1 MTTSRKSIVALSLV
15 ASLFTLALLL
25 VAACTSERPT
35 STPAPEAPQT
45 ASPAATTAATA
56 MPVATAMPTVTT
68 TSAATSTPSPTS
80 VPTQATTS
88 TSAAT
93 PTQPPASTPSP
104 APIQTPAITATPV
117 PTPTPEP
124 IPKPPPPTGPIAPEL
139 VGTQEWVNSDPL
151 TIQELRGKVVLIDF
165 WTYTCVNCIRTLPY
179 LKVWHS
185 KYADDGLVIIGVHT
199 PEFRFEH
206 DIDNVRQA
214 VSDYSVE
221 WPVVQDNN
229 FDTWDAFSNRYWP
242 AKYLIDQNG
251 VIRYQHYGEGAYAET
266 ETMIRELIEET
277 GVNLSAVA
285 PLAAPNQDLDFA
297 FKNSIGAEITAEL
310 YGGYERSCSLYS
322 LYANSSIAAQ
332 DYCRSKDQVVEYTDT
347 GVWADHSLYLQGS
360 WLAERE
366 SLRHARDTSNYEDY
380 MLLRF
385 SAKSVNVVLTPE
397 RDEPFKVLVHL
408 DGEYLNEFN
417 KGEDVVID
425 DDGTSYL
432 IVDKP
437 RLYAVVEAPE
447 YGTYDLQLS
456 SNSSDFAL
464 FAFTFGVYETG
475 I

>member
-1 MTTSRKSIVALSLV
+1 MTTALKPKFALLLA
-15 ASLFTLALLL
+15 ASLLTLALLL
-25 VAACTSERPT
+25 VASCMSERPT
-35 STPAPEAPQT
+35 STPAPESPQT
-45 ASPAATTAATA
+45 ASPTAASAATTMPTA
-56 MPVATAMPTVTT
+56 M
-68 TSAATSTPSPTS
+68 PSPTS
-80 VPTQATTS
+80 VPTQTS
-88 TSAAT
+88 ASTPAPVSTQAPASTPAAT
-93 PTQPPASTPSP
+93 PTQ
-104 APIQTPAITATPV
+104 APVITATPV
-117 PTPTPEP
+117 PTPSTPEP
-124 IPKPPPPTGPIAPEL
+124 APKPPPPTGPIAPEL
-139 VGTQEWVNSDPL
+139 VGTQEWINSDPL
-151 TIQELRGKVVLIDF
+151 KIEELRGKVVLIDF

-185 KYADDGLVIIGVHT
+185 KYSDDGLVIIGVHT
-199 PEFRFEH
+199 PEFKFEH

-214 VSDYSVE
+214 VSDYSVN

-229 FDTWDAFSNRYWP
+229 FDTWNAFNNRYWP

-251 VIRYQHYGEGAYAET
+251 VIRYNHYGEGAYAET
-266 ETMIRELIEET
+266 EAMIRELIEET

-285 PLAAPNQDLDFA
+285 PLAAPNQDLDPS
-297 FKNSIGAEITAEL
+297 FKNSIGADITAEL
-310 YGGYERSCSLYS
+310 YGGYDRSCSLYS

-332 DYCRSKDQVVEYTDT
+332 DYCKSKDQIVDYTDT
-347 GVWADHSLYLQGS
+347 GTRKDHSLYLQGS

-385 SAKSVNVVLTPE
+385 AAKSVNVVLTPE
-397 RDEPFKVLVHL
+397 RNETFKVLVKL

-417 KGEDVVID
+417 KGEDVVIE
-425 DDGTSYL
+425 DDGKSYL

-447 YGTYDLQLS
+447 YGTYDLELS
-456 SNSSDFAL
+456 SNSSDFSL